1 MAIELQ
7 SAEAQF
13 QVYLSV
19 SQEIQKILGSRTVD
33 LILSTEDHKVFHKF
47 QYLKNEKRVSQED
60 CAADYLLKLNSTENI
75 ILSLKDANKIHG
87 HLVIGLNSA
96 DELNDIQLSY
106 LQNMT
111 LHLVPTLNRI
121 LLLKE
126 KNKLES
132 VLNQNR
138 RLESLGL
145 LAGGIAHDFN
155 NLLTAILGNVTLAR
169 RSHEAQDT
177 ELFSRHLS
185 QAEVAIQRSAD
196 LTKQILAYAG
206 KGQFDIR
213 NIQTSE
219 MVEEIVGFLKPSVSK
234 KIEFNLKLN
243 HQIPVV
249 RADVTQIRQTILNFL
264 TNSVDAIGDQKG
276 SIDIETGVENLT
288 KEKMKASILS
298 APRFPGD
305 YVYIQ
310 FSDSGCGMSVQTL
323 ERIFDPFFSTKVNGR
338 GLGLSAILGIIR
350 SHGGLIFVNSVE
362 TKGTTFKVYLPPAI
376 PKNV

>member
-1 MAIELQ
+1 M
-7 SAEAQF
+7 
-13 QVYLSV
+13 SV
-19 SQEIQKILGSRTVD
+19 SQEIQKILGKRSID
-33 LILSTEDHKVFHKF
+33 LILSTDDHKVFHKYH
-47 QYLKNEKRVSQED
+47 YLKTEQRVIQSE
-60 CAADYLLKLNSTENI
+60 CAADYLLKLNTEGNL
-75 ILSLKDANKIHG
+75 ILALKDSNKIHG
-87 HLVIGLNSA
+87 HLIVGLNGA
-96 DELNDIQLSY
+96 NDLNTMQTSY

-169 RSHEAQDT
+169 RSYEAQDT
-177 ELFSRHLS
+177 ELFDRHLA
-185 QAEVAIQRSAD
+185 QAEVAIHRSAD

-219 MVEEIVGFLKPSVSK
+219 MIEEIVGFLKPSVSK
-234 KIEFNLKLN
+234 KIQFELKLN

-264 TNSVDAIGDQKG
+264 TNSVDAIGDKSG
-276 SIDIETGVENLT
+276 LIEIETGVEKLT
-288 KEKMKASILS
+288 KENMKASVLS

-310 FSDSGCGMSVQTL
+310 FRDSGCGMSAETL
-323 ERIFDPFFSTKVNGR
+323 ERIFDPFYSTKVNGR

-350 SHGGLIFVNSVE
+350 SHGGLIFVNSIE
-362 TKGTTFKVYLPPAI
+362 EKGTTFKVCLPPAI
-376 PKNV
+376 PKNF